1 MGIRGIC
8 PIAPAVFDERGA
20 LDLEDYR
27 RCCERMIEHGAEGL
41 TLFGIDTSRN
51 SCKRPIHVEL
61 QQSPLLALWA

>member
-27 RCCERMIEHGAEGL
+27 RCCERI
-41 TLFGIDTSRN
+41 IY
-51 SCKRPIHVEL
+51 
-61 QQSPLLALWA
+61 LLSHLNTVCTA